1 MQTRITKYGGQQR
14 SAFTLIE
21 IIGVVAIIAILA
33 GVMTPRVIKVIARG
47 KVNSTAQSIASLKTS
62 TTDYIAKNGSLPVR
76 DGSGATNSAVATGR
90 FDADLI
96 ASGFTERLFAAGIGS
111 QLFDSSSL
119 TGRAHVRSQ
128 SAGTP
133 SGTVSAPSASLGG
146 TNFDLDRDTATADF
160 TTGTMVVCAFIPGVG
175 INDAIDLNKLVD
187 GDVNTGTGADITG
200 RCIYSAADANNNV
213 TVYVYVAHY

>member
-1 MQTRITKYGGQQR
+1 MQTRIPNHGSR
-14 SAFTLIE
+14 PRAAFTLIE

-47 KVNSTAQSIASLKTS
+47 KVNSTAQSIASLKTA
-62 TTDYIAKNGSLPVR
+62 TTDYIAKNGSLPTR
-76 DGSGATNSAVATGR
+76 DGSGSTNAAVATGR
-90 FDADLI
+90 FDADLV
-96 ASGFTERLFAAGIGS
+96 AGGFTERLFASGIGS

-133 SGTVSAPSASLGG
+133 SGTVSAPSASSGG
-146 TNFDLDRDTATADF
+146 TNFDLDRDTSTADF
-160 TTGTMVVCAFIPGVG
+160 STGQMVVCAFIPTVA
-175 INDAIDLNKLVD
+175 ITDAIELNKLVD
-187 GDVNTGTGADITG
+187 GDTNTGTGADVTG
-200 RCIYSAADANNNV
+200 RCIYSAADSNNNV